1 MRVLLHGLP
10 DGLPPVL
17 SAASRMDATH
27 ALVAGVAP
35 FFAFAERVS
44 AGAAASVADA
54 VVPLAAFSEHQL
66 AVYLVSDALC
76 PAVVAAFGDRFLAA

>member
-1 MRVLLHGLP
+1 
-10 DGLPPVL
+10 
-17 SAASRMDATH
+17 MDATH

-35 FFAFAERVS
+35 FFAFAGRVS

-66 AVYLVSDALC
+66 AVYPVSDALC
-76 PAVVAAFGDRFLAA
+76 PVVVAVFAVHFLAA